1 MEQHFRVRYEA
12 PAGVGGLKEDN
23 TKHLW
28 KMEFCLLFF
37 WRGGVCS
44 ETFPRRPASWLCS
57 DGLCTRWDSVL
68 AGRAALP
75 SYSETD
81 SVGKHP
87 QLNCWWRLNTRSSK
101 YAGTYPQVCLLN
113 RIDQINPKLS
123 VNSWDIIPYYFETLT
138 KFAPKWTLVP
148 GLFPLLKYSAPNVS
162 WGSVADALDLR
173 NQTLSTSV
181 RVAKEVTS
189 LEP

>member
-1 MEQHFRVRYEA
+1 MKDGVLFALFLEGWGLFRNFSSPPSILTLQWRSLHKVRFS
-12 PAGVGGLKEDN
+12 PGR
-23 TKHLW
+23 T
-28 KMEFCLLFF
+28 
-37 WRGGVCS
+37 RGS
-44 ETFPRRPASWLCS
+44 PF
-57 DGLCTRWDSVL
+57 VL
-68 AGRAALP
+68 GN
-75 SYSETD
+75 
-81 SVGKHP
+81 GQHP

-138 KFAPKWTLVP
+138 KFAPKWTLVS